1 MEPHRDEQQEDI
13 IEDMIRKG
21 TCDANVD
28 VTHMFLNESGD
39 GDESLGQRDE
49 SSLAQRDGE
58 EEADGEDDDGSDD
71 EADGSG
77 EVHTYIK

>member
-13 IEDMIRKG
+13 IEDMIREG

-39 GDESLGQRDE
+39 GDESLG
-49 SSLAQRDGE
+49 QRDGE

>member
-1 MEPHRDEQQEDI
+1 MEPHRDEQQEDL
-13 IEDMIRKG
+13 IEDMIREG

-39 GDESLGQRDE
+39 GDESLG
-49 SSLAQRDGE
+49 QRDGE

>member
-1 MEPHRDEQQEDI
+1 MEPRRDEQQEDI
-13 IEDMIRKG
+13 IEDMIREG

-39 GDESLGQRDE
+39 GDESLGQRD
-49 SSLAQRDGE
+49 GE
-58 EEADGEDDDGSDD
+58 EQADGEDDDGSDD